1 MCDINQAF
9 QLLLSPSISNTNSST
24 YYSYEYENEQQAQEE
39 EKRQHLLCQLQNSY
53 EQQYQNVKKEGF
65 KSICTVR
72 RNYDDDDDNDDDM
85 YNCFSSF
92 SFKKWDIHTLFI
104 IILGCTFINT
114 LLILLMLFR

>member
-9 QLLLSPSISNTNSST
+9 QLLLSPSISNT
-24 YYSYEYENEQQAQEE
+24 YYSYEYENEQQVQEE
-39 EKRQHLLCQLQNSY
+39 EKRQRLLCQLQNSY

-72 RNYDDDDDNDDDM
+72 RNYDDDDDNDDM
-85 YNCFSSF
+85 YNSFSSF